1 MKVIPL
7 APVAS
12 QQINVT
18 LGGQACSINV
28 YQKST
33 GVYLDL
39 FLNNQP
45 ISTTVRCLNEAELV
59 EDRQYLGFVGN
70 LMFVDTQ
77 GETDPTYTGFGPEP
91 TGRYQLVYIEAS
103 DLA

>member
-7 APVAS
+7 VAVAS
-12 QQINVT
+12 QQVNTT
-18 LGGQACSINV
+18 LGGQACSVNV

-77 GETDPTYTGFGPEP
+77 GETDPQFEGFGAS
-91 TGRYQLVYIEAS
+91 GRYQLVYIEAS
-103 DLA
+103 DLV